1 MHLHMR
7 EGLINNAKQEHNT
20 MGNRATITTAPFN
33 EDSAC
38 IYLHWNGG
46 RESVE
51 AFCAAAKELGY
62 RSPGSD
68 ETYALARLTG
78 LICTFFDLE
87 SDTSIGIGTVRD
99 LLGAGD
105 DNGCFVLGGDWEIV
119 ERRDY
124 TGRIIDDSDYTPPPA
139 DSSYAKMADALVA
152 QVRRAAAAAKQET
165 AA

>member
-1 MHLHMR
+1 
-7 EGLINNAKQEHNT
+7 

-33 EDSAC
+33 KDSAC

-46 RESVE
+46 RESIE

-68 ETYALARLTG
+68 DTYALARLTG
-78 LICTFFDLE
+78 LICNFFGLE
-87 SDTSIGIGTVRD
+87 DDTSIGIGTVRD
-99 LLGAGD
+99 MIAAGD

-119 ERRDY
+119 ERRDCK
-124 TGRIIDDSDYTPPPA
+124 GRVIDDSDYTPPRAGSP
-139 DSSYAKMADALVA
+139 YATMADDLVK
-152 QVRRAAAAAKQET
+152 QVRRAAAAAKQEV